1 MTELLAPAG
10 NFEKMKAALLY
21 GADAVYLAGSSFGMR
36 AAADNFSTEEL
47 ILAVQYARSQNKKVY
62 IALNTMPRT
71 DEYAKLYDFIKV
83 LKAAEPDAVI
93 VADIGV
99 FSVIR
104 EKLPEIEIHISTQAS
119 VVSAEAASA
128 WYRLGA
134 KRVVLARELTLD
146 EIRAIRQKVPD
157 PLELEIFIHGA
168 MCISYSGR
176 CLLSNYFTAR
186 DANRGMCTQPCRWEY
201 RIIETK
207 RPDLPLPVE
216 ESEAGTFVMS
226 SRDLCMIEHIPELVE
241 SGVNSLK
248 IEGRMKSIYYTA
260 AVTNAYRMALD
271 AYISAPDKYR
281 FDPRWRR
288 EVESVSHREYSTGF
302 YFSSCKTDAQT
313 VSQSGY
319 LCEKAFAA
327 TAVSYDADSGSALF
341 RQANKITL
349 GETVELLTPG
359 KVGRPFTVERIV
371 SDSGES
377 LEEHTASRH
386 ALSS

>member
-128 WYRLGA
+128 WYRLE
-134 KRVVLARELTLD
+134 R
-146 EIRAIRQKVPD
+146 
-157 PLELEIFIHGA
+157 
-168 MCISYSGR
+168 
-176 CLLSNYFTAR
+176 
-186 DANRGMCTQPCRWEY
+186 
-201 RIIETK
+201 
-207 RPDLPLPVE
+207 
-216 ESEAGTFVMS
+216 
-226 SRDLCMIEHIPELVE
+226 
-241 SGVNSLK
+241 
-248 IEGRMKSIYYTA
+248 
-260 AVTNAYRMALD
+260 
-271 AYISAPDKYR
+271 
-281 FDPRWRR
+281 
-288 EVESVSHREYSTGF
+288 
-302 YFSSCKTDAQT
+302 
-313 VSQSGY
+313 
-319 LCEKAFAA
+319 
-327 TAVSYDADSGSALF
+327 SGSCWH
-341 RQANKITL
+341 AN
-349 GETVELLTPG
+349 
-359 KVGRPFTVERIV
+359 
-371 SDSGES
+371 
-377 LEEHTASRH
+377 
-386 ALSS
+386 